1 MRCAVADRP
10 AIGFNR
16 AMTTPDPALMT
27 RLQTGDQSALA
38 DLYAGYRDRLRRMVQ
53 VRLDPRLQGRVAPS
67 DVLQEAYIDAL
78 KRFPHFFEKPDQSF
92 FGWLRL
98 VVGQRLADVHR
109 EHLGAKKRD
118 ARQEVSL
125 ARPSPIPAAS
135 SLCLAA
141 QLVGGVASPSK
152 AALRNEAAK
161 QVAAALDELEPL
173 DREVLTL
180 RHFEEFSNAETASVL
195 GIQPAAASKRY
206 VRALARLKVAL
217 EQVGLA

>member
-1 MRCAVADRP
+1 MSTP
-10 AIGFNR
+10 
-16 AMTTPDPALMT
+16 PDPALMT
-27 RLQTGDQSALA
+27 RLQSGDQTALA
-38 DLYAGYRDRLRRMVQ
+38 DLYAGYRERLRRMVQ
-53 VRLDPRLQGRVAPS
+53 VRMDPRLAGRVAPS

-78 KRFPHFFEKPDQSF
+78 KRIPHYFEKPDQSF

-118 ARQEVSL
+118 VRHEVSL
-125 ARPSPIPAAS
+125 AKPSPVPAAS

-141 QLVGGVASPSK
+141 QLVAGGASPSK
-152 AALRNEAAK
+152 DALKNEAAK
-161 QVAAALDELEPL
+161 QVAKALDELDPL

-180 RHFEEFSNAETASVL
+180 RHFEEFSNTETAEAL

-206 VRALARLKVAL
+206 VRALARLRPAL
-217 EQVGLA
+217 EQVGLT